1 MGFTIIPKCNTCNYI
16 TNSISVGG
24 GRVNHLTHFGAPA
37 WNIITNNIVQIN
49 LYAEIKK
56 VKIKQKYL
64 FFFHRSI
71 EIEKMNEIYV
81 PYYESTMFIN
91 DETIGSHNWSG
102 KNFKKS
108 KNFCPKC
115 KTFNLDFLDGGVC
128 FD

>member
-1 MGFTIIPKCNTCNYI
+1 MGFTIIPKCNNCNYK

-24 GRVNHLTHFGAPA
+24 GRFNHLTHFEAPA
-37 WNIITNNIVQIN
+37 LNVITNSIVQIN

-71 EIEKMNEIYV
+71 EIEKMNKIYV
-81 PYYESTMFIN
+81 PYYESKMFIN
-91 DETIGSHNWSG
+91 DETIGSHNWRG

-115 KTFNLDFLDGGVC
+115 KTFNLDFLDGGIM